1 MKCDLYITNT
11 HFVQII
17 AVIGAVIDV
26 IFEGTLPA
34 ILNSLEVSG
43 RENRLVL
50 EVAQH
55 IGNGTVRC
63 IAMDSTEGVTRGTE
77 VTDSGKPIQVPVG
90 PGTLGRI
97 LNVIGEPI
105 DERGP
110 VESKI
115 FSSIHADAPEFEDM
129 SVTQDMLETGIKV
142 NVYNSNESYN
152 KHMLISVFASQVV
165 DLLAPYVKGG
175 KIGLFGGAGVGKT
188 VLIME
193 LINNIAKS
201 HGGYSVFAGVGERT
215 REGNDLYHEM
225 IETGVISLTDNSSKV
240 ALVYGQMNEP
250 PGARA
255 RVALTGLAIAEYFRD
270 VDKQDVLFFI
280 DNIFRYTQAGSEVSA
295 LLGRIPSAVGYQPTL
310 ATDMG
315 TDIRIYTSCSFYI
328 FASLCTTQEPCKRE

>member
-1 MKCDLYITNT
+1 M
-11 HFVQII
+11 
-17 AVIGAVIDV
+17 IDV
-26 IFEGTLPA
+26 VFEGTLPA

-90 PGTLGRI
+90 PATLGRI

-142 NVYNSNESYN
+142 NV
-152 KHMLISVFASQVV
+152 
-165 DLLAPYVKGG
+165 
-175 KIGLFGGAGVGKT
+175 
-188 VLIME
+188 
-193 LINNIAKS
+193 
-201 HGGYSVFAGVGERT
+201 
-215 REGNDLYHEM
+215 
-225 IETGVISLTDNSSKV
+225 
-240 ALVYGQMNEP
+240 
-250 PGARA
+250 
-255 RVALTGLAIAEYFRD
+255 
-270 VDKQDVLFFI
+270 
-280 DNIFRYTQAGSEVSA
+280 
-295 LLGRIPSAVGYQPTL
+295 
-310 ATDMG
+310 
-315 TDIRIYTSCSFYI
+315 
-328 FASLCTTQEPCKRE
+328 